1 MASGIARRLIGE
13 AEETPP
19 PPSIAQEWFNELG
32 EEVVAILAD
41 GGVKHLELEATALM
55 VKDDPSAEESTE
67 HTATWEEAQNDD
79 GNGSW
84 TTVHDENTPITAFSV
99 YARRTASRMSD
110 EEAVHISD
118 HRTHEEAE
126 TSANALAALL
136 GVHVIDFSIATGEA
150 FESMY
155 DTGFINRLVTKA
167 LNPYLR
173 IKFLDGD
180 KEEIYVRLIWQK
192 KMYMQ
197 GSHFHPGL
205 FPKPTRAQLRQIG
218 GPIGGVKGGD
228 YAMEVIVYARYDGF
242 ERKGVLHDDPED
254 LAACAVE
261 TPTMYFRPLEFEF
274 CNEGEP
280 SDEMY
285 E

>member
-1 MASGIARRLIGE
+1 MASRTARRLIGE

-19 PPSIAQEWFNELG
+19 PPSVAQAWFNELG
-32 EEVVAILAD
+32 DEVIAILAD
-41 GGVKHLELEATALM
+41 GGVEHLELEAAALM
-55 VKDDPSAEESTE
+55 VRDDPAADESTE
-67 HTATWEEAQNDD
+67 HTATWEEAQDENTE
-79 GNGSW
+79 GSW
-84 TTVHDENTPITAFSV
+84 TTVHDENTPLTAFSV
-99 YARRTASRMSD
+99 YARHTASRMGD

-136 GVHVIDFSIATGEA
+136 GVEVIDFSIATGKA

-155 DTGFINRLVTKA
+155 DAGFINRLVTKA

-192 KMYMQ
+192 QMYMQ
-197 GSHFHPGL
+197 GTSFHPGV

-218 GPIGGVKGGD
+218 GPIGKIRGGE
-228 YAMEVIVYARYDGF
+228 YAMEVIVYARYDGGM
-242 ERKGVLHDDPED
+242 KKDTLHDDPEEQA
-254 LAACAVE
+254 LTAEE
-261 TPTMYFRPLEFEF
+261 TPDMYFRPLEFEF
-274 CNEGEP
+274 CNEGDP
-280 SDEMY
+280 PDEMY